1 MDRERRNEPVS
12 GAMTSLVGLGFVL
25 ARAAIMADDARVDLA
40 QARRLAKVARLR
52 AEWKADSGRSD
63 LR

>member
-1 MDRERRNEPVS
+1 VS
-12 GAMTSLVGLGFVL
+12 GAMTSFVGLGFVL